1 MMGREFA
8 YLLSVGRVWALI
20 GPREQ
25 QGSQMGLQ
33 QQERWK
39 LDWGRIRAG
48 PHNPSSCPSQKEL
61 CRPPGRGPCV
71 CNVGPP
77 VSLDLE
83 LWMGKRV
90 GASWPDGGSHPWQE

>member
-48 PHNPSSCPSQKEL
+48 PHIPPAALLRRSCA
-61 CRPPGRGPCV
+61 GRQEG
-71 CNVGPP
+71 GH
-77 VSLDLE
+77 VSVMWVLL
-83 LWMGKRV
+83 
-90 GASWPDGGSHPWQE
+90 